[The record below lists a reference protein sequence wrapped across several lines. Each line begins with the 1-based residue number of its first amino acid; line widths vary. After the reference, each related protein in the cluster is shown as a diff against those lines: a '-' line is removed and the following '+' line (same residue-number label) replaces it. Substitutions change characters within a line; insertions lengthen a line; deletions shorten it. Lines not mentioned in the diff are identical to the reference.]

1 MPALTKCERL
11 FYPVLVVFLLA
22 LSLQG
27 VLSLPGGGT
36 SLALLNDRNMAIIQN
51 FTHLSGVTG
60 FTVEL
65 WAMSRAAVQEVQLF
79 GWATAANVELV
90 TFDFYAD
97 FAAMTAY
104 GNRIILP
111 IPILP
116 LETWHHYAF
125 VVQSSG
131 VEAFLDGV
139 SLGFVAHRLPVF
151 PATATFLL
159 GRYVSSLGDDAGN
172 ALTVDPTLSFRG
184 YLDEVRIWKVALNQ
198 SRVKS
203 NLHSR
208 VPEESPDLLVQ
219 WHFDDETDSA
229 DGRIA

>member
-11 FYPVLVVFLLA
+11 FYPVLVVFLTA
-22 LSLQG
+22 LFLQG

-60 FTVEL
+60 ITVEL

-97 FAAMTAY
+97 SARLTALGKRAA
-104 GNRIILP
+104 LP
-111 IPILP
+111 MPIQP
-116 LETWHHYAF
+116 PGTWHHYAF

-131 VEAFLDGV
+131 
-139 SLGFVAHRLPVF
+139 
-151 PATATFLL
+151 
-159 GRYVSSLGDDAGN
+159 
-172 ALTVDPTLSFRG
+172 
-184 YLDEVRIWKVALNQ
+184 
-198 SRVKS
+198 
-203 NLHSR
+203 
-208 VPEESPDLLVQ
+208 
-219 WHFDDETDSA
+219 
-229 DGRIA
+229 